1 MAGKKSKNEIETLRG
16 ELKELTEAVWAL
28 RDQVSSNAAASSASR
43 STSTIKGNAVV
54 ADLQDAATTK
64 NEGGVV
70 SSFGYYESPD
80 NGGTTRWALNE
91 ATVSNLS
98 ELDTVSAAS
107 TLAAVGHPQ
116 RLAILGAI
124 LSKPTSAGELV
135 ETLSLGTTGAAY
147 HHLNVLQAAG
157 FVTQMQRGIFRFRS
171 EKVPVFLTML
181 AALNDDL
188 ESETEHPA

>member
-1 MAGKKSKNEIETLRG
+1 MAGKKSKNDIESIRG
-16 ELKELTEAVWAL
+16 ELKELTEAVWAM
-28 RDQVSSNAAASSASR
+28 RDQVTTNAAANSATQSGSNLSSN
-43 STSTIKGNAVV
+43 TAVS
-54 ADLQDAATTK
+54 DLQQSAEHR
-64 NEGGVV
+64 NEGGIV

-80 NGGTTRWALNE
+80 NSGTLRWALNE
-91 ATVSNLS
+91 ATVSDLS
-98 ELDTVSAAS
+98 RVDTGSAAS

-124 LSKPTSAGELV
+124 LNKPSSAGELV

-171 EKVPVFLTML
+171 EKVPVFLTMM
-181 AALNDDL
+181 AALSNQL
-188 ESETEHPA
+188 EAETEQPA